1 MFGCSAR
8 TSRMA
13 DVHRRRFILAIV
25 ASSVAAPAPSLAA
38 ARVSSARLTVERG
51 KGAELCPAPQAV
63 REAVVRRLGLDP
75 FTDDGVADI
84 HVTVSADTAG
94 LHARIAIAGDANR
107 LPAERLLSSARLDC
121 RDLADSI
128 ELALSIA
135 INPRLALAPSAPVA
149 APPPVSGPAPPPPSG
164 PAPLPAS
171 STAPPSAR
179 LPTAPQAPARPPVVV
194 ANREEA
200 GAAGPRAK
208 VGGQLSL
215 GVDALG
221 TAGLGPGPALG
232 AGVDV
237 GIRRRRWSLE
247 LDARAVMPSSTD
259 LTGGTVTA
267 WLGMLALAPCG
278 HFHAFAACAV
288 GGFGALRGRGE
299 GFVLTGSATLPT
311 FSVGARVA
319 WERPVGERWWLRTSA
334 ELNAVVG
341 RAHLLVDG
349 NEAWASPRIN
359 AILVVTGGSRF
370 P

>member
-1 MFGCSAR
+1 
-8 TSRMA
+8 MA
-13 DVHRRRFILAIV
+13 DVRRRRFILAIV

-38 ARVSSARLTVERG
+38 ARVTSARLTVERG

-75 FTDDGVADI
+75 FTDDGVTDI

-107 LPAERLLSSARLDC
+107 LPAERLLSSARFDC

-149 APPPVSGPAPPPPSG
+149 APPPPSGPAPPPAAVAAPPPAAE

-179 LPTAPQAPARPPVVV
+179 LPTAPQAPASPPVVV
-194 ANREEA
+194 ANREEV

-215 GVDALG
+215 GVEALG

-237 GIRRRRWSLE
+237 GLRRRRWSLE
-247 LDARAVMPSSTD
+247 LDARAVMPSSAD
-259 LTGGTVTA
+259 LAGGTVTA

-288 GGFGALRGRGE
+288 GGVGALRGRGE

-349 NEAWASPRIN
+349 NEAWVSPRIN
-359 AILVVTGGSRF
+359 AILVVSGGSRF

>member
-1 MFGCSAR
+1 
-8 TSRMA
+8 MA
-13 DVHRRRFILAIV
+13 DVRRRLFILAIV

-38 ARVSSARLTVERG
+38 ARVTSARLTVERG

-75 FTDDGVADI
+75 FTDDGVTDI
-84 HVTVSADTAG
+84 DVTVSADTAG

-149 APPPVSGPAPPPPSG
+149 AAPPASG

-179 LPTAPQAPARPPVVV
+179 LPTAPPAPASPPVVL

-237 GIRRRRWSLE
+237 RLRRRRWSLE
-247 LDARAVMPSSTD
+247 LDARAVMPSSAD
-259 LTGGTVTA
+259 LAGGSVTA
-267 WLGMLALAPCG
+267 WLGMLALVPCG

-288 GGFGALRGRGE
+288 GGVGALRGRGE

-334 ELNAVVG
+334 ELNAMVG

-349 NEAWASPRIN
+349 NEAWVSPRIN
-359 AILVVTGGSRF
+359 AILVVSGGSRF